1 MHILLEHKTMTQHH
15 VIKPVGQRL
24 RRPGAHAKPATASK
38 ITSIY
43 GTSRGLQDNNRSFNI
58 ELFASITRSDPELEA
73 LCRVAPDPDH
83 IAPEQLPLPSACGGW
98 SGVVGL
104 PTGSNVQSH
113 GFIVKRTIIAL
124 ATFNLLL
131 VS

>member
-1 MHILLEHKTMTQHH
+1 MYSSQLDRGYGVLELMQN
-15 VIKPVGQRL
+15 QRL
-24 RRPGAHAKPATASK
+24 RPKSRVYTVLVEAFK
-38 ITSIY
+38 I
-43 GTSRGLQDNNRSFNI
+43 NNRSFNI
-58 ELFASITRSDPELEA
+58 KLFASITRSDAELEA
-73 LCRVAPDPDH
+73 LYRVAPDPDH

-98 SGVVGL
+98 SGVVGP

-131 VS
+131 GL